1 MVVEYEF
8 TVVVPILFVQLKHD
22 LLSTEL
28 AEVVVIANVNW
39 SELADYCERLTGTM
53 CPEDGF

>member
-1 MVVEYEF
+1 M
-8 TVVVPILFVQLKHD
+8 LFVQLRQDK
-22 LLSTEL
+22 LLPEF

-53 CPEDGF
+53 CPEDGFY